1 MEANEKKTEKS
12 SVYIENY
19 CKRNKEF
26 SGSNLQHFW
35 RLFMQLED
43 NGKCRI
49 VKKILLTEI
58 LSSKIVVNDGR

>member
-1 MEANEKKTEKS
+1 MEANEKKTEKN

-26 SGSNLQHFW
+26 SGSNLQHFG

-49 VKKILLTEI
+49 VKK
-58 LSSKIVVNDGR
+58 SF